1 MQAGRSPDE
10 PLLVLCRLTLKNEVI
25 ASALCPNL
33 TPWQIRDRPLNEPDK
48 RSNARYG
55 IKAF

>member
-1 MQAGRSPDE
+1 MA
-10 PLLVLCRLTLKNEVI
+10 VLCRLTLKNEVI

-33 TPWQIRDRPLNEPDK
+33 TLWQIRDLPLNEHDK